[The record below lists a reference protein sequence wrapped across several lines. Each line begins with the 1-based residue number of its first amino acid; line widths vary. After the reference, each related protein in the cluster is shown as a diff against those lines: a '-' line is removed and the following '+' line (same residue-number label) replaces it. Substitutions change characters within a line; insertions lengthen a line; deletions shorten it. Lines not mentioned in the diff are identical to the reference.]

1 MDNNRNANTSQNSWK
16 SQTRPT
22 SVQLKKQLMWE
33 RYRMRYLRTLRST
46 VMILVCVAAI
56 AVLLAT
62 LVFPVLQV
70 VGTSMEPTLEN
81 GEVLVAIKN
90 GKFRRGDIVAFYYN
104 NKILLKRVIAVDGE
118 YVEIAEDGT
127 VSVNN
132 QVLDEPYLTDKSL
145 GECDIEMPYQVP
157 DGRIFVMGDHRAT
170 SVDSR
175 SKSIGAIADEY
186 IVGRVIFRVWPLSHF
201 GVIQ

>member
-1 MDNNRNANTSQNSWK
+1 MRSMGTDRTTK
-16 SQTRPT
+16 RPT
-22 SVQLKKQLMWE
+22 SVQWKKQLVRE
-33 RYRMRYLRTLRST
+33 QYRMRYFQTLRST
-46 VMILVCVAAI
+46 LRILVCVAAV

-81 GEVLVAIKN
+81 GEVLVAVKN

-104 NKILLKRVIAVDGE
+104 NKILLKRVIATDGE

-186 IVGRVIFRVWPLSHF
+186 IVGRVIFRIWPLSHM
-201 GVIQ
+201 GVIR

>member
-1 MDNNRNANTSQNSWK
+1 MDNNRNANASQNSGK

>member
-1 MDNNRNANTSQNSWK
+1 MDKSKKAKQTQNSEL
-16 SQTRPT
+16 SQIRPT
-22 SVQLKKQLMWE
+22 SVQWKKQLVRE
-33 RYRMRYLRTLRST
+33 QYRMRYLRTLRST
-46 VMILVCVAAI
+46 VMILVCVAAT

-70 VGTSMEPTLEN
+70 VGTSMEPTLKN
-81 GEVLVAIKN
+81 GEVLVAVKN

-132 QVLDEPYLTDKSL
+132 QVLDEPYLSDKSL
-145 GECDIEMPYQVP
+145 GECDIEIPYQVP

-186 IVGRVIFRVWPLSHF
+186 IVGRVIFRVWPLNHI
-201 GVIQ
+201 GVIH

>member
-1 MDNNRNANTSQNSWK
+1 MDNNRNANASQNSGK

-22 SVQLKKQLMWE
+22 SAQLKKQLMWE

>member
-1 MDNNRNANTSQNSWK
+1 MRSMDTGRTTK
-16 SQTRPT
+16 RPT
-22 SVQLKKQLMWE
+22 SVQWKKQLVRE
-33 RYRMRYLRTLRST
+33 QYRMRYFQTLRST
-46 VMILVCVAAI
+46 LRILVCVAAV

-81 GEVLVAIKN
+81 GEVLVAVKN

-104 NKILLKRVIAVDGE
+104 NKILLKRVIATDGE

-186 IVGRVIFRVWPLSHF
+186 IVGRVIFRIWPLSHM
-201 GVIQ
+201 GVIR